1 MRNVPKAIIILWMTI
16 WIILLPH
23 GLVLAATD
31 QIQQPEAITGW
42 EVKWGNANDQGFI
55 SEVMGEDEIWEKQS
69 ADRGTIRSLDR
80 TKQHAG
86 SLWTRLKLPTLQ
98 DESSAIRFENIKG
111 THIVIYLE
119 ARKIYENYHY
129 NYDNNAVFLPLS
141 VENSGDTLYIWSQ
154 NEKGWLGIQGAVE
167 IGPYAMLQEKYIHNG
182 LIDVILGATF
192 VFTSLIM
199 VSCTFFLGQ
208 FHKGLWISL
217 CVVMGSIGVMVIT
230 YSQFLY
236 TFYQVYGDLYSL
248 LFDLSMLLGM
258 PALCYFFEQIIG
270 PGVYGIFTKLRKIQW
285 AYSTVAVLSL
295 FIYVITGG
303 QWDGLYNLFV
313 QHVVGVVLVIL
324 LTILLVGTI
333 AKALQRNRE
342 AILLASGFGT
352 FSLISVLELLWYYQ
366 RNGTYHLFWWK
377 WSMVAFVISLIAIL
391 GSRFAEKH
399 NKVLQ
404 YSKELELFNNELQR
418 SEKMEIISELA
429 ASVAHEVR
437 NPLQVTRGFLQL
449 MTEQEDNKNKGYVR
463 IALEELDRASGIIT
477 DFLTFAKPEFDHIVS
492 LNISNEFDHI
502 EGILVP
508 MANLEGGKITTD
520 IPPNLHIR
528 GNSSK
533 FKQAFINIIKNS
545 IEALQ
550 GGQGQIDIWA
560 YSQEGK
566 VKVHVRDNGEGMS
579 EEALSRLGEPYFS
592 NKIKGTGLGMMVT
605 FRIVE
610 AMNGQISFTS
620 TKGVGTEAVVSFPEF
635 IE

>member
-16 WIILLPH
+16 CTILCMPH
-23 GLVLAATD
+23 GLVLAAPEE
-31 QIQQPEAITGW
+31 IQQPVAITGW
-42 EVKWGNANDQGFI
+42 EVKWGNAGDQGFI
-55 SEVMGEDEIWEKQS
+55 SEVMGQDEIWEK
-69 ADRGTIRSLDR
+69 RSTERIVDS
-80 TKQHAG
+80 TKESSS
-86 SLWTRLKLPTLQ
+86 SLWTRLTIPRLH
-98 DESSAIRFENIKG
+98 DGSSAIRFENIKG

-119 ARKIYENYHY
+119 DRKVYENYHY

-141 VENSGDTLYIWSQ
+141 AENSGKTLYVWAQ
-154 NEKGWLGIQGAVE
+154 NERGWLGIQGDVQV
-167 IGPYAMLQEKYIHNG
+167 GPYAMLQEKYLHNG
-182 LIDVILGATF
+182 LMDIILGSTF

-199 VSCTFFLGQ
+199 LSCTFFLGQ

-217 CVVMGSIGVMVIT
+217 CVVMGSIGTMVIT

-236 TFYQVYGDLYSL
+236 TFYQVYGDLYSI
-248 LFDLSMLLGM
+248 LFDLAMLLGM
-258 PALCYFFEQIIG
+258 PALCYFFEQVIG
-270 PGVYGIFTKLRKIQW
+270 PGVHGIFTKLRKAQW
-285 AYSTVAVLSL
+285 AYSIVSVFSL
-295 FIYVITGG
+295 FVYVTSGG
-303 QWDGLYNLFV
+303 QWDLLYSLLV
-313 QHVVGVVLVIL
+313 QHVVGIILVIV

-333 AKALQRNRE
+333 ARALQRNRE
-342 AILLASGFGT
+342 AILLAVGFGT
-352 FSLISVLELLWYYQ
+352 FSLISVMELLWYYQ
-366 RNGTYHLFWWK
+366 RSGAYHLLWWK

-399 NKVLQ
+399 NKVLE

-477 DFLTFAKPEFDHIVS
+477 DFLTFAKPEFDHIIS
-492 LNISNEFDHI
+492 LNISDEFDHI

-520 IPPNLHIR
+520 IPPNIYIR

-545 IEALQ
+545 IEAFQ

-560 YSQEGK
+560 YSQDGK

-635 IE
+635 VK

>member
-16 WIILLPH
+16 WTILCMPH
-23 GLVLAATD
+23 GLVLAAPEE
-31 QIQQPEAITGW
+31 IQQPVSVTGW
-42 EVKWGNANDQGFI
+42 EVKWGNAGEQGFI
-55 SEVMGEDEIWEKQS
+55 SEVMGQDEIWEK
-69 ADRGTIRSLDR
+69 RSVERIVDS
-80 TKQHAG
+80 TKEPSG
-86 SLWTRLKLPTLQ
+86 SLWTRLTIPRLT
-98 DESSAIRFENIKG
+98 DGSSAIRFENIKG

-119 ARKIYENYHY
+119 DRKVYENYHY

-141 VENSGDTLYIWSQ
+141 TENSGKTLYIWAQ
-154 NEKGWLGIQGAVE
+154 NERGWLGIQGDVQV
-167 IGPYAMLQEKYIHNG
+167 GPYAMLQEKYLHNG
-182 LIDVILGATF
+182 LIDIILGSTF

-199 VSCTFFLGQ
+199 LSCTFFLGQ

-217 CVVMGSIGVMVIT
+217 CVVMGSIGTMVIT

-236 TFYQVYGDLYSL
+236 TFYQVYGDLYSI
-248 LFDLSMLLGM
+248 LFDLAMLLGM
-258 PALCYFFEQIIG
+258 PALCYFFEQVIG
-270 PGVYGIFTKLRKIQW
+270 PGVHGVFTKLRKVQW
-285 AYSTVAVLSL
+285 AYSIVSVFSL
-295 FIYVITGG
+295 FVYVISGG
-303 QWDGLYNLFV
+303 QWDLLYSLFV
-313 QHVVGVVLVIL
+313 QHVVGIILVIV
-324 LTILLVGTI
+324 LTILLAGTI
-333 AKALQRNRE
+333 ARALQRNRE
-342 AILLASGFGT
+342 AILLAVGFGT
-352 FSLISVLELLWYYQ
+352 FSLISVMELLWYYQ
-366 RNGTYHLFWWK
+366 RNGAYHLLWWK

-399 NKVLQ
+399 TKVLE

-477 DFLTFAKPEFDHIVS
+477 DFLTFAKPEFDHIIS
-492 LNISNEFDHI
+492 LNISDEFDHI

-520 IPPNLHIR
+520 IPPNIYIR

-545 IEALQ
+545 IEAFQ

-560 YSQEGK
+560 YSQDGK

-635 IE
+635 VK

>member
-1 MRNVPKAIIILWMTI
+1 MRNVPKAIIIVWMTV
-16 WIILLPH
+16 WMILCMPH
-23 GLVLAATD
+23 GLMLAA
-31 QIQQPEAITGW
+31 PEEIEEPTSITGW
-42 EVKWGNANDQGFI
+42 EVKWGKAGDQGFI
-55 SEVMGEDEIWEKQS
+55 SEVMGEDEIWERQS
-69 ADRGTIRSLDR
+69 ADQIMDV
-80 TKQHAG
+80 TKEPSG
-86 SLWTRLKLPTLQ
+86 SLWTRLTIPSLH
-98 DESSAIRFENIKG
+98 DGSSAIRFENIKG
-111 THIVIYLE
+111 THVVIYLE
-119 ARKIYENYHY
+119 DRKVYENYHY

-141 VENSGDTLYIWSQ
+141 ADHSGNTLYVWAQ
-154 NEKGWLGIQGAVE
+154 NERGWVGIQGDVQV
-167 IGPYAMLQEKYIHNG
+167 GPYAMLQERYIHNG
-182 LIDVILGATF
+182 LMDIILGSTF

-199 VSCTFFLGQ
+199 LSCTFFLGK

-217 CVVMGSIGVMVIT
+217 CVVMGSIGTMVIT
-230 YSQFLY
+230 YSKFLY
-236 TFYQVYGDLYSL
+236 TFYQVYGDLYSV
-248 LFDLSMLLGM
+248 LFDTAMLLGM

-270 PGVYGIFTKLRKIQW
+270 PGVYGIFTKIRKIQW
-285 AYSTVAVLSL
+285 TYSSIALFSL
-295 FIYVITGG
+295 FIYVVSGG
-303 QWDGLYNLFV
+303 QWNLLYSLFV
-313 QHVVGVVLVIL
+313 THVVGIVLVIL
-324 LTILLVGTI
+324 LIILLAGTI
-333 AKALQRNRE
+333 TRALQRNRE

-352 FSLISVLELLWYYQ
+352 FSLISVLELLWYFQ

-399 NKVLQ
+399 NKVLE

-463 IALEELDRASGIIT
+463 IALEDLDRASGIIT
-477 DFLTFAKPEFDHIVS
+477 DFLTFAKPEFDHIIS
-492 LNISNEFDHI
+492 LNISHEFDHI

-520 IPPNLHIR
+520 IPPNLYIR

-545 IEALQ
+545 IEAFQ
-550 GGQGQIDIWA
+550 GGGGQIDIWA
-560 YSQEGK
+560 YSQDGQ

-635 IE
+635 VK

>member
-1 MRNVPKAIIILWMTI
+1 MKNVPKAISILWMSLLI
-16 WIILLPH
+16 MLCLPH
-23 GLVLAATD
+23 GIISANAGEVKR
-31 QIQQPEAITGW
+31 PVSITGW

-55 SEVMGEDEIWEKQS
+55 SEVQGSDEIWEKQS
-69 ADRGTIRSLDR
+69 AEKMEYSIIDPPS
-80 TKQHAG
+80 G
-86 SLWTRLKLPTLQ
+86 SLWTRVTIPEIS
-98 DESSAIRFENIKG
+98 DDSSAIRFENIKG
-111 THIVIYLE
+111 NHIVIYLE
-119 ARKIYENYHY
+119 DRKVYENYHY
-129 NYDNNAVFLPLS
+129 NYDNNAVLLPLS
-141 VENSGDTLYIWSQ
+141 SENSGGALYVWSE
-154 NEKGWLGIQGAVE
+154 NEKGRLGIYGTVQVGS
-167 IGPYAMLQEKYIHNG
+167 YATLQEKYIHNG
-182 LIDVILGATF
+182 LLDVILGATF
-192 VFTSLIM
+192 VFTAITML
-199 VSCTFFLGQ
+199 SCTFFLGK

-217 CVVMGSIGVMVIT
+217 CIVMGSIGTMIIT

-236 TFYQVYGDLYSL
+236 TFYQVYGNLYSV
-248 LFDLSMLLGM
+248 LFDLAMLMGM

-270 PGVYGIFTKLRKIQW
+270 PGPYGIFTKLRKFQFI
-285 AYSTVAVLSL
+285 YSIVAVAAL
-295 FIYVITGG
+295 FISFISSG
-303 QWDGLYNLFV
+303 QWDIFYSVLV
-313 QHVVGVVLVIL
+313 QNVIGFILVVLLSIL
-324 LTILLVGTI
+324 LIGTI
-333 AKALQRNRE
+333 TKALQRNRE
-342 AILLASGFGT
+342 AILLATGFGT
-352 FSLISVLELLWYYQ
+352 FALISVAELLWYYQ
-366 RNGTYHLFWWK
+366 RNGTYHLIWWK

-399 NKVLQ
+399 TKVLE

-477 DFLTFAKPEFDHIVS
+477 DFLTFAKPEFDHITS
-492 LNISNEFDHI
+492 LNIGDEFNHI

-520 IPPNLHIR
+520 IPPNLWIR

-550 GGQGQIDIWA
+550 GQGQIDIWA
-560 YSQEGK
+560 YAQDGF
-566 VKVHVRDNGEGMS
+566 VKVHVRDNGEGMD
-579 EEALSRLGEPYFS
+579 EEALVRLGEPYFS

-610 AMNGQISFTS
+610 AMHGQISFTS
-620 TKGVGTEAVVSFPEF
+620 TKGVGTEAVVSFAEF
-635 IE
+635 VE

>member
-1 MRNVPKAIIILWMTI
+1 MRDVPKAIIVLWMTV
-16 WIILLPH
+16 WMILWLPH
-23 GLVLAATD
+23 GLVLAAPEE
-31 QIQQPEAITGW
+31 IRQPVSITGW
-42 EVKWGNANDQGFI
+42 EVKWGNAGDQGFI
-55 SEVMGEDEIWEKQS
+55 SEAMGKDEIWEKQS
-69 ADRGTIRSLDR
+69 TDQMMDI
-80 TKQHAG
+80 TKEPSG
-86 SLWTRLKLPTLQ
+86 SLWSRLTIPFLP
-98 DESSAIRFENIKG
+98 DGSSAIRFENIKG

-119 ARKIYENYHY
+119 DRKVYENYHY

-141 VENSGDTLYIWSQ
+141 ADNSGNTLYIWAQ
-154 NEKGWLGIQGAVE
+154 NERGWVGIQGDVQV
-167 IGPYAMLQEKYIHNG
+167 GPYAMLQEKYIHNG
-182 LIDVILGATF
+182 LIDIILGSTF

-199 VSCTFFLGQ
+199 LSCTFFLGQ
-208 FHKGLWISL
+208 FHKGLWVSL
-217 CVVMGSIGVMVIT
+217 CVVMGSIGTMVIT

-236 TFYQVYGDLYSL
+236 TFSQVYGDLYSVM
-248 LFDLSMLLGM
+248 FDLSMLLGM

-285 AYSTVAVLSL
+285 AYSIIAVFSL
-295 FIYVITGG
+295 FIYVVSGG
-303 QWDGLYNLFV
+303 QWDLLYSLLV
-313 QHVVGVVLVIL
+313 QHVVGIVLVIL

-352 FSLISVLELLWYYQ
+352 FSLISVVELLWYYQ
-366 RNGTYHLFWWK
+366 RNGAYHLLWWK

-399 NKVLQ
+399 NKVLE

-477 DFLTFAKPEFDHIVS
+477 DFLTFAKPEFDHIIS
-492 LNISNEFDHI
+492 LNISDEFDHI

-520 IPPNLHIR
+520 IPPNIYIR

-545 IEALQ
+545 IEAFQ

-560 YSQEGK
+560 YSQDGT

-610 AMNGQISFTS
+610 AMNGQISFKS

-635 IE
+635 DK

>member
-1 MRNVPKAIIILWMTI
+1 MKNVPKAIIILWMTV
-16 WIILLPH
+16 WMILGMPH
-23 GLVLAATD
+23 GLVLAAPEE
-31 QIQQPEAITGW
+31 IQQPVTITGW
-42 EVKWGNANDQGFI
+42 EVKWGNAGDQGFI
-55 SEVMGEDEIWEKQS
+55 SEVKGENEIWEKKGP
-69 ADRGTIRSLDR
+69 DRI
-80 TKQHAG
+80 AG
-86 SLWTRLKLPTLQ
+86 SDKKSSVSLWTRLTIPRLH
-98 DESSAIRFENIKG
+98 DGSSAIRFENIRG
-111 THIVIYLE
+111 NHIVIYLE
-119 ARKIYENYHY
+119 DRKVYENFHY

-141 VENSGDTLYIWSQ
+141 AENSGNTLYVWAQ
-154 NEKGWLGIQGAVE
+154 NERGWVGIQGDVQV
-167 IGPYAMLQEKYIHNG
+167 GPYSMLQEKYIHNG

-199 VSCTFFLGQ
+199 LSCTFFLGQ

-217 CVVMGSIGVMVIT
+217 CVVMGSIGTMVIT

-236 TFYQVYGDLYSL
+236 TFYQVYGDLYSV
-248 LFDLSMLLGM
+248 LFDLAMLLGM
-258 PALCYFFEQIIG
+258 PALCYFFEQVIG

-285 AYSTVAVLSL
+285 AYSIIAVISL
-295 FIYVITGG
+295 FIYVVSGG
-303 QWDGLYNLFV
+303 QWDLLYSLLV
-313 QHVVGVVLVIL
+313 QRVVGIVLVIL
-324 LTILLVGTI
+324 LTILFVGTI
-333 AKALQRNRE
+333 AKALQRSRE
-342 AILLASGFGT
+342 AILLASGFGV
-352 FSLISVLELLWYYQ
+352 FSLISVLELLWYFQ
-366 RNGTYHLFWWK
+366 RSGTYHLLWWK

-399 NKVLQ
+399 NKVLE

-477 DFLTFAKPEFDHIVS
+477 DFLTFAKPEFDHIIS
-492 LNISNEFDHI
+492 LNIAHEFEHI

-520 IPPNLHIR
+520 IPPSLHIR

-550 GGQGQIDIWA
+550 GQGQIDIWA
-560 YSQEGK
+560 YSQDGK

-635 IE
+635 VK

>member
-1 MRNVPKAIIILWMTI
+1 MRDVPKAIIVLWMTV
-16 WIILLPH
+16 WMILWLPH
-23 GLVLAATD
+23 GLVLAAPEE
-31 QIQQPEAITGW
+31 IQQPVSIKGW
-42 EVKWGNANDQGFI
+42 EVKWGNAGDQGFI
-55 SEVMGEDEIWEKQS
+55 SEAMGKDEIWEKQS
-69 ADRGTIRSLDR
+69 TDQMMDI
-80 TKQHAG
+80 TKEPSG
-86 SLWTRLKLPTLQ
+86 SLWSRLTIPFLP
-98 DESSAIRFENIKG
+98 DGSSAIRFENIKG

-119 ARKIYENYHY
+119 DRKVYENYHY

-141 VENSGDTLYIWSQ
+141 ADNSGNTLYVWAQ
-154 NEKGWLGIQGAVE
+154 NERGWVGIQGDVQV
-167 IGPYAMLQEKYIHNG
+167 GPYSMLQEKYIHNG
-182 LIDVILGATF
+182 LIDIILGSTF

-199 VSCTFFLGQ
+199 LSCTFFLGQ
-208 FHKGLWISL
+208 FHKGLWVSL
-217 CVVMGSIGVMVIT
+217 CVVMGSIGTMVIT

-236 TFYQVYGDLYSL
+236 TFSQVYGDLYSVM
-248 LFDLSMLLGM
+248 FDLSMLLGM

-285 AYSTVAVLSL
+285 AYSIIAVFSL
-295 FIYVITGG
+295 FIYVVSGG
-303 QWDGLYNLFV
+303 QWDLLYSLLV
-313 QHVVGVVLVIL
+313 QHVVGIVLVIL
-324 LTILLVGTI
+324 LTILLIGTI

-352 FSLISVLELLWYYQ
+352 FSLISVVELLWYYQ
-366 RNGTYHLFWWK
+366 RNGAYHLLWWK

-399 NKVLQ
+399 NKVLE

-477 DFLTFAKPEFDHIVS
+477 DFLTFAKPEFDHIIS
-492 LNISNEFDHI
+492 LNISDEFDHI

-520 IPPNLHIR
+520 IPPNIFIR

-545 IEALQ
+545 IEAFQ

-560 YSQEGK
+560 YSQDGT

-610 AMNGQISFTS
+610 AMNGQISFKS

-635 IE
+635 VK

>member
-1 MRNVPKAIIILWMTI
+1 MKNVPKAIIILWMSVM
-16 WIILLPH
+16 IILCMPH
-23 GLVLAATD
+23 GIVFATTGEV
-31 QIQQPEAITGW
+31 QQPVSITGW
-42 EVKWGNANDQGFI
+42 EVKWGNVDDQGFI
-55 SEVMGEDEIWEKQS
+55 SEVKGADEIWEKQGVDKLEYS
-69 ADRGTIRSLDR
+69 NTDRSS
-80 TKQHAG
+80 
-86 SLWTRLKLPTLQ
+86 SLWTRLTIPELSE
-98 DESSAIRFENIKG
+98 ESSAIRFENIKG
-111 THIVIYLE
+111 NHIVIYLE
-119 ARKIYENYHY
+119 YRKVYENYHY
-129 NYDNNAVFLPLS
+129 NYDNNAVLLPLS
-141 VENSGDTLYIWSQ
+141 NENSGDTLYVWSQ
-154 NEKGWLGIQGAVE
+154 NEKGRLGVQGTIQV
-167 IGPYAMLQEKYIHNG
+167 GPYVMLQEKYIHNG

-192 VFTSLIM
+192 VFTALTM
-199 VSCTFFLGQ
+199 LSCTFFLGK

-217 CVVMGSIGVMVIT
+217 CIVMGSIGTMIIT

-236 TFYQVYGDLYSL
+236 TFYQVNGDLYSVV
-248 LFDLSMLLGM
+248 FDLAMLLGM

-270 PGVYGIFTKLRKIQW
+270 PGLHGIFTKLRKILFI
-285 AYSTVAVLSL
+285 YSVVAVFSL
-295 FIYVITGG
+295 FIYVISGG
-303 QWDGLYNLFV
+303 QWDVLYNLLV
-313 QHVVGVVLVIL
+313 QRVVGMVLVIL

-342 AILLASGFGT
+342 AMLLATGFGT
-352 FSLISVLELLWYYQ
+352 FALISVAELLWYYQ
-366 RNGTYHLFWWK
+366 RNGSYHLLWWK

-399 NKVLQ
+399 TKVLE

-477 DFLTFAKPEFDHIVS
+477 DFLTFAKPEFDHIIS
-492 LNISNEFDHI
+492 LNISDEFNHI

-520 IPPNLHIR
+520 IPPDLYIR

-550 GGQGQIDIWA
+550 GQGQIDIWA
-560 YSQEGK
+560 YKQDGII
-566 VKVHVRDNGEGMS
+566 KVHVRDNGEGMD

-610 AMNGQISFTS
+610 AMQGQISFTS
-620 TKGVGTEAVVSFPEF
+620 TKGVGTEAVVSFAEF
-635 IE
+635 VE